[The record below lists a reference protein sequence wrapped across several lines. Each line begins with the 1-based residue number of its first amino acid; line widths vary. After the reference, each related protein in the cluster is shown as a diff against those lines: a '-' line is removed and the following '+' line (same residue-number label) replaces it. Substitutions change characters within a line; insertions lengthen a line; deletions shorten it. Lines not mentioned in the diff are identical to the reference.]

1 MIFART
7 AAVLPKDVLDAEA
20 TAKARGSLNSAA
32 EAMGFLPSALTG
44 KIPLPVSLGTL
55 WHPGILLSL
64 TAGSRV
70 CLLSYCSEL
79 CVQLIAT
86 LQC

>member
-1 MIFART
+1 M
-7 AAVLPKDVLDAEA
+7 LPKDVLDAEA
-20 TAKARGSLNSAA
+20 TAKARGSLHSAA

-44 KIPLPVSLGTL
+44 KIPTASVTRHPLAS
-55 WHPGILLSL
+55 WHPFEPH
-64 TAGSRV
+64 GSRV

>member
-1 MIFART
+1 M
-7 AAVLPKDVLDAEA
+7 LPKDVLDAEA
-20 TAKARGSLNSAA
+20 TAKARGSLHSAA

-64 TAGSRV
+64 TAV
-70 CLLSYCSEL
+70 ECAYCLTVANFACNSL
-79 CVQLIAT
+79 QLYNVKETAIG
-86 LQC
+86 